1 MGTWEDCVLGEVVVV
16 SKPASGLEG
25 PAGHDLSPR
34 FLSGSREQSLLVI

>member
-16 SKPASGLEG
+16 SRPASGLEG